1 MSIIRDRLAAALADR
16 YRIERELGAGGM
28 ATVYLAHDLRHHRPV
43 AVKVVRDE
51 LAAGMGG
58 DRFLREIRIAASLH
72 HPNILPLYDSGGADG
87 QLYYVMPVAGGESL
101 RERLDTH
108 GALPVTVAVRLA
120 GEVAAALDYAHRH
133 GVVHRDIKPENILL
147 HEGHALITDFG
158 IGKALSTAS
167 GTTALTQLGV
177 AMGSPAYMSPEQA
190 AGQADLDGRSDLYS
204 LGCVLFEMLTGVPP
218 FTGPTVAAVIAKRFM
233 GPPPDVATT
242 RSDVPAA
249 VCVAARRLMAQDPA
263 ERFATGEQAAHA
275 LTAAQAV
282 PAAVTGTAAPSIA
295 VLPFTNLSPDADNAY
310 FADGLTE
317 EVITTLSKVGTLRV
331 ISRTTMMQYRG
342 RGDTLHDV
350 ARALHVSH
358 VLEGSVRKAGDR
370 IRITAS
376 LVAADSD
383 ASLWAERFDGTLA
396 DVFDMQDR
404 VAAAVVDALALILT
418 PQESARLA
426 ERPVANVAAYD
437 RYLRARHELN
447 RLTSTSIEQAF
458 VHLEEAIALAPDNP
472 FLLRGMGVACWSAV
486 NVGVA
491 ANRTEMLG
499 RARGYASAIDRVAPE
514 SPFSAEIRGLVALFE
529 GRFIDAFVELG
540 TAWEAMP
547 EDIDVAVWYGLVLSS
562 AGRSDVARAICMDVT
577 SRAPDHPVAW
587 GVAALS
593 CWSEGGF
600 DNALD
605 YVRSAP
611 DTALRSFAFLWA
623 GLIHLAAG
631 RRERAVEEF
640 DRTAGL
646 PDDPTTAIAQ
656 FLAFACRGEAAAAR
670 AVLSAGTV
678 DVLWADFQYSEFVA
692 QGFTM
697 LGDIPE
703 AARWLDHAVEGGLG
717 MCDAITLHNAVW
729 RPWLEH
735 PALVPVLARLRDR
748 AMVYAALPVAP
759 RALAMAATQRVHT
772 DFRDDYRRASSR
784 NDSAASRNDDRAASH
799 TGYAAP

>member
-1 MSIIRDRLAAALADR
+1 MEPLAAALADR

-72 HPNILPLYDSGGADG
+72 HPNILPLYDSGEADG

-108 GALPVTVAVRLA
+108 GALPVSLAVRLA
-120 GEVAAALDYAHRH
+120 AEVAAALDYAHRH

-158 IGKALSTAS
+158 IGKALSTARE
-167 GTTALTQLGV
+167 TTVLTQLGV
-177 AMGSPAYMSPEQA
+177 AIGSPAYMSPEQA

-204 LGCVLFEMLTGVPP
+204 LGCVLFEMLAGVPP
-218 FTGPTVAAVIAKRFM
+218 FTGPTAAAVIAKRFM

-242 RSDVPAA
+242 RSDVPTPICA
-249 VCVAARRLMAQDPA
+249 VARRLMAQDPA
-263 ERFATGEQAAHA
+263 ERFATGGQAAHA

-282 PAAVTGTAAPSIA
+282 PAAGNGTAAPSIA

-342 RGDTLHDV
+342 RSDTLHDV
-350 ARALHVSH
+350 ARTLKVSH
-358 VLEGSVRKAGDR
+358 VLEGSVRKAGNR
-370 IRITAS
+370 IRISAS

-426 ERPVANVAAYD
+426 ERPVENVAAYD
-437 RYLRARHELN
+437 RYLRARHDLN
-447 RLTSTSIEQAF
+447 RFTSTSIEQAF

-486 NVGVA
+486 NLGVA
-491 ANRTEMLG
+491 ANRTEMLD
-499 RARGYASAIDRVAPE
+499 RARGYASAIDNVAPE
-514 SPFSAEIRGLVALFE
+514 SPFSAEIRGLVAMLE
-529 GRFIDAFVELG
+529 GRLMHAFVELG

-547 EDIDVAVWYGLVLSS
+547 EDIDVAMWYGVVLSS
-562 AGRSDVARAICMDVT
+562 AGRSDVARAVCQDVAA
-577 SRAPDHPVAW
+577 RAPDHPVAW

-593 CWSEGGF
+593 CWSDGRF
-600 DNALD
+600 DDALD
-605 YVRSAP
+605 CVRGAP
-611 DTALRSFAFLWA
+611 DSALRMFVYLWA
-623 GLIHLAAG
+623 GLVHLAAG
-631 RRERAVEEF
+631 RPERAVEEF
-640 DRTAGL
+640 DRITVV
-646 PDDPTTAIAQ
+646 PDDPFSAIAQ
-656 FLAFACRGEAAAAR
+656 FLAFTARGDATAAR
-670 AVLSAGTV
+670 AVLSDGPE
-678 DVLWADFQYSEFVA
+678 DHLWADFQYAEFVA
-692 QGFTM
+692 QGFAM
-697 LGDIPE
+697 LGDIAE
-703 AARWLDHAVEGGLG
+703 AARWLDHAVDSGIG
-717 MCDAITLHNAVW
+717 MYDAITLHNAVW

-735 PALVPVLARLRDR
+735 PALVPVLVRLRDR
-748 AMVYAALPVAP
+748 AAAYAALPVAP
-759 RALAMAATQRVHT
+759 RALAMAAAQRALT
-772 DFRDDYRRASSR
+772 ASRRDHG
-784 NDSAASRNDDRAASH
+784 AASPTWAA
-799 TGYAAP
+799 T

>member
-1 MSIIRDRLAAALADR
+1 MSTMRDRLAAALADR

-28 ATVYLAHDLRHHRPV
+28 ATVYLAHDIRHQRAV

-51 LAAGMGG
+51 IAAGMGG

-72 HPNILPLYDSGGADG
+72 HPNILPLYDSGEADG
-87 QLYYVMPVAGGESL
+87 QLYYVMPVAGQESL
-101 RERLDTH
+101 RERLDAH
-108 GALPVTVAVRLA
+108 GALPVLLAVRLA

-158 IGKALSTAS
+158 IGKALATAS
-167 GTTALTQLGV
+167 ETTALTQLGV
-177 AMGSPAYMSPEQA
+177 AIGSPAYMSPEQA

-249 VCVAARRLMAQDPA
+249 VCAAVRRLMAQDPA

-317 EVITTLSKVGTLRV
+317 EVTTTLSKVGTLRV

-342 RGDTLHDV
+342 RSDTLHDV
-350 ARALHVSH
+350 ARALNVGH

-426 ERPVANVAAYD
+426 ERPVENVAAYD

-447 RLTSTSIEQAF
+447 RFTTTSIEQAC
-458 VHLEEAIALAPDNP
+458 VHLEEAIALAPDNA
-472 FLLRGMGVACWSAV
+472 FLLRGMGIACWSAV

-491 ANRTEMLG
+491 ADRTEMLD
-499 RARGYASAIDRVAPE
+499 RARGYASAIDKVAPE
-514 SPFSAEIRGLVALFE
+514 SPFSAEIRGLVAMAE
-529 GRFIDAFVELG
+529 GRCIDAFRNLG

-547 EDIDVAVWYGLVLSS
+547 EDIDIAVWYGLMLSI
-562 AGRSDVARAICMDVT
+562 AGRSDIARAVCQDLAA
-577 SRAPDHPVAW
+577 RAPDHPVAW
-587 GVAALS
+587 GVASLS
-593 CWSEGGF
+593 CWYEGRF
-600 DNALD
+600 DDALD
-605 YVRSAP
+605 YQRGAPDSAP
-611 DTALRSFAFLWA
+611 LSFVSLWA
-623 GLIHLAAG
+623 GLVHLAA
-631 RRERAVEEF
+631 RRPERAVEEL

-646 PDDPTTAIAQ
+646 PDDPTTVIAQ
-656 FLAFACRGEAAAAR
+656 FLAFAARGDATAAR
-670 AVLSAGTV
+670 AVLSAGNEH
-678 DVLWADFQYSEFVA
+678 VLWADFQYAEFVA
-692 QGFTM
+692 QGFAM
-697 LGDIPE
+697 LGDIAE
-703 AARWLDHAVEGGLG
+703 AARWLDHAVDAGIG
-717 MCDAITLHNAVW
+717 MYDAITLHNAVW
-729 RPWLEH
+729 RPWLDH
-735 PALVPVLARLRDR
+735 PALVPVLARLRER
-748 AMVYAALPVAP
+748 AAAYAALPVAP
-759 RALAMAATQRVHT
+759 RALAMAAAQRVHT
-772 DFRDDYRRASSR
+772 ASRGDGRGASSR
-784 NDSAASRNDDRAASH
+784 AAAAASRDDHRAASH
-799 TGYAAP
+799 KGNAAT